1 MNALTKQIKKIIMTT
16 LHGKVKIGIGDFSK
30 RMEQIPGLLDVYFK
44 KTGMHFIPGTLNVQ
58 LEKEYSL
65 SKNKIVRLEAGEYG
79 GTVSVN
85 IVPCK
90 VNGKEAFILRTD
102 KNEAGIGRHPKTI
115 IEIACDVMLRDKF
128 NLKDGDEVI
137 IEIDE

>member
-1 MNALTKQIKKIIMTT
+1 MVT
-16 LHGKVKIGIGDFSK
+16 LRGKVKIGIGDFSK
-30 RMEQIPGLLDVYFK
+30 RMEQIPGLLNAYYK
-44 KTGMHFIPGTLNVQ
+44 KTSMHFIPGTLNIQ
-58 LEKEYSL
+58 LEEEYSL
-65 SKNKIVRLEAGEYG
+65 PKNKIIRLEAKEYG

-90 VNGKEAFILRTD
+90 INGKEAFILRTD

-115 IEIACDVMLRDKF
+115 IEIASDVMLRDKF

-137 IEIDE
+137 VEIDQ

>member
-1 MNALTKQIKKIIMTT
+1 MVI

-30 RMEQIPGLLDVYFK
+30 RMEQIPGLLDAYFM
-44 KTGMHFIPGTLNVQ
+44 KTGMRFVPGTLNIE

-65 SKNKIVRLEAGEYG
+65 PKDKIIRLEAEEYN

-90 VNGKEAFILRTD
+90 INGKDAFILRTD
-102 KNEAGIGRHPKTI
+102 KNEAGIGRHPKTV
-115 IEIACDVMLRDKF
+115 IEIASDVMLRNKF
-128 NLKDGDEVI
+128 NLKDGDEVE
-137 IEIDE
+137 IEVEE